1 MKRVRQLKN
10 EGREF
15 IGREVIGTVKR
26 DGENVS
32 IFYDSETD
40 SLPLFAKMVSVEGAE
55 HNFEP
60 RKDLF
65 KYYLDSLAPKPEL
78 ATTVLS
84 QKGDVPRDSEI
95 LPEDTNTL
103 NPSPTTA

>member
-1 MKRVRQLKN
+1 MLSEWFAMAIKWRRYTQLERVRQLKN

-40 SLPLFAKMVSVEGAE
+40 SFPIGSHNLEKASEDIIARFKSTPEYPRICDYLRTEKGSVS
-55 HNFEP
+55 
-60 RKDLF
+60 
-65 KYYLDSLAPKPEL
+65 
-78 ATTVLS
+78 LS
-84 QKGDVPRDSEI
+84 G
-95 LPEDTNTL
+95 
-103 NPSPTTA
+103 